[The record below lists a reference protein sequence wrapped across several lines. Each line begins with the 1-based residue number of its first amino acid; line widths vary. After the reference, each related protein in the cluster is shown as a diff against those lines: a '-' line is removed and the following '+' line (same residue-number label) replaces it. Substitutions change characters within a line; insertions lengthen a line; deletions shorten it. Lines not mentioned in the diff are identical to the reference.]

1 MDYLA
6 LSSRRGDPLYL
17 AIKPSLGPSSW
28 RRAEYLD
35 PVLLRGS
42 ADLLHVGR
50 TRRREDYPLRR
61 LAVGTHKVLMLG
73 GG

>member
-28 RRAEYLD
+28 RRTEYLD

-50 TRRREDYPLRR
+50 TRRREDSHLRG
-61 LAVGTHKVLMLG
+61 LAGGTHKVLMLG